1 MLFKL
6 NTDTE
11 VFENYIEEVERAGG
25 GFGAGILKFSDE
37 IMQFHVIW
45 FTLKYYIGKIHA
57 ELTS

>member
-37 IMQFHVIW
+37 IMQFHVI
-45 FTLKYYIGKIHA
+45 
-57 ELTS
+57 